1 MKTFSA
7 KKEDVT
13 RRWVVLDAE
22 DQVLGR
28 LATRIARILSGKE
41 KPIFT
46 KHVDTG
52 DFVIVVNAEKIRL
65 TGNKLDE
72 KVYYRHSGYPGGI
85 KETTAREMLEKK
97 PEQIIKTAVKG
108 MLPKNRLG
116 AGMFSK
122 LKVYVGPDHPHE
134 AQKPEKIEL

>member
-7 KKEDVT
+7 KKGEVS
-13 RRWVVLDAE
+13 RRWVVVDAQ

-52 DFVIVVNAEKIRL
+52 DFVVVVNADKIRL
-65 TGNKLDE
+65 TGQKLDK
-72 KVYYRHSGYPGGI
+72 KVYYRHSGFPGGI
-85 KETTAREMLEKK
+85 KGMTAREMLDRK
-97 PEQIIKTAVKG
+97 PAYVIKTAVKG

-116 AGMFSK
+116 TKMFSK
-122 LKVYVGPDHPHE
+122 LKVYTGADHPHE
-134 AQKPEKIEL
+134 AQKPEKLEL